1 MSMVPIGWLARESG
15 VKIPTI
21 RYYEDIGLLPH
32 PARSEGN
39 RRLYPPETARR
50 LKFIRHA
57 RQLGFEIEDI
67 RRLVAMAGAD
77 PKRPCGEAHTIACA
91 RLHDIEDKIAR
102 LAAQREE
109 LLRMIG
115 QCPHG
120 CVGDCGVIEILDD
133 HEKCLHDNH

>member
-1 MSMVPIGWLARESG
+1 MDLVPIGWLAKESG

-21 RYYEDIGLLPH
+21 RYYEEIGLLP
-32 PARSEGN
+32 PPLRSEGN
-39 RRLYPPETARR
+39 RRLYPREAARR
-50 LKFIRHA
+50 LSFIRHA
-57 RQLGFEIEDI
+57 RQLGFEVEDI
-67 RRLVAMAGAD
+67 RRLAALAGD
-77 PKRPCGEAHTIACA
+77 PGNPCGEAHTIACA

-133 HEKCLHDNH
+133 HAKCLHDSH

>member
-1 MSMVPIGWLARESG
+1 MIPIGVLSRESG

-21 RYYEDIGLLPH
+21 RYYEEIGLLP
-32 PARSEGN
+32 PPVRSEGN
-39 RRLYPPETARR
+39 RRLYPPEAVRR
-50 LKFIRHA
+50 LRFIRHA

-67 RRLVAMAGAD
+67 RRLTALARD
-77 PKRPCGEAHTIACA
+77 PRLPCGEAHSIACD
-91 RLHDIEDKIAR
+91 RLREIEDKIAQ

-120 CVGDCGVIEILDD
+120 CIEDCGVIEVLDD
-133 HEKCLHDNH
+133 HAKCLHSSH